1 MEEKETLEL
10 TTDLDSWDWFADLEN
25 RVPAISAAQLME
37 KPIEPREFVVRGL
50 LPQGLTIL
58 GGAPK
63 IGKSWL
69 VLDLCLHVSTG
80 EPFLGM
86 PVTKG
91 TAWYISLED
100 TREHLHRRLGIITD
114 EEPDNLFFTTEED
127 GIGTMADTL
136 EKHIHNFVKQHPDT
150 KLIVIDTFQLARG
163 NSKEPSYAGD
173 YADIQKFKH
182 ITDKH
187 KVAILLVHH
196 LRKMGD
202 SDPINKLSGTTGIGG
217 GVDTTFIMDRSR
229 KEDVAQLF
237 CTGRAIQPRSMEL
250 RFDET
255 ACVWNKISDNRE
267 AENLLPPELRVLLD
281 FMKERGQFS
290 GTNTGLARLLSLRCE
305 IPFTP
310 KGLKQMMNRWELPL
324 QDHGVTYRDSRSNG
338 QRFVEITYTPP
349 VTEGTQ
355 VTQNIGGT
363 ENASLASLA
372 TLSEPV

>member
-1 MEEKETLEL
+1 MKDKNKLTVIDGETL
-10 TTDLDSWDWFADLEN
+10 ADL
-25 RVPAISAAQLME
+25 RLPPTRFCMQT
-37 KPIEPREFVVRGL
+37 L
-50 LPQGLTIL
+50 LPQGVTIL

-182 ITDKH
+182 IADKH

-217 GVDTTFIMDRSR
+217 GLFGVEGVCNRAQIVTF
-229 KEDVAQLF
+229 L
-237 CTGRAIQPRSMEL
+237 
-250 RFDET
+250 
-255 ACVWNKISDNRE
+255 
-267 AENLLPPELRVLLD
+267 
-281 FMKERGQFS
+281 
-290 GTNTGLARLLSLRCE
+290 
-305 IPFTP
+305 
-310 KGLKQMMNRWELPL
+310 
-324 QDHGVTYRDSRSNG
+324 YRT
-338 QRFVEITYTPP
+338 F
-349 VTEGTQ
+349 
-355 VTQNIGGT
+355 
-363 ENASLASLA
+363 A
-372 TLSEPV
+372 

>member
-10 TTDLDSWDWFADLEN
+10 TTDLGGWEWVADLEN

-50 LPQGLTIL
+50 LPQGLSIL

-63 IGKSWL
+63 IGKSWF
-69 VLDLCLHVSTG
+69 VLDLCLHVATG
-80 EPFLGM
+80 EPFLGL

-100 TREHLHRRLGIITD
+100 TPEHLYHRLGAITED
-114 EEPDNLFFTTEED
+114 EPDNLFFTTEED

-173 YADIQKFKH
+173 YADIQKFKQ
-182 ITDKH
+182 IADKR
-187 KVAILLVHH
+187 KIAILLVHH

-202 SDPINKLSGTTGIGG
+202 ADPVNKLSGTTGIGG
-217 GVDTTFIMDRSR
+217 GVDTTFIMERSR
-229 KEDVAQLF
+229 KEDVAQVF
-237 CTGRAIQPRSMEL
+237 CTGRAIQPRVLEL

-255 ACVWNKISDNRE
+255 ACAWNKISDSRE
-267 AENLLPPELRVLLD
+267 SENLLPPEMRTLLD
-281 FMKERGQFS
+281 FMKERGHFS
-290 GTNTGLARLLSLRCE
+290 GTNTGLARLLGLRCE
-305 IPFTP
+305 APLSP
-310 KGLKQMMNRWELPL
+310 KGLKQMMNRWVYPL
-324 QDHGVTYRDSRSNG
+324 QDHGVTFRDNRSNG
-338 QRFVEITYTPP
+338 QRFVEVTYTPT

-355 VTQNIGGT
+355 VTQNIWAT

-372 TLSEPV
+372 TL